1 MTSHSN
7 RPVDIMD
14 HMTNSPQWPELRRL
28 ASLQGHLITGPQ
40 CAAAGVDAAVIAA
53 AVDDGTLWAVRPTV
67 WVFTSEDKHLFE
79 DWLADWLMLDPVRDP
94 TERLRRPV
102 AVMTGEAAAMV
113 RELGTVTAY
122 RSTFLGQV
130 GKDGVVGD
138 RVHLEPASP
147 SALEGDW
154 TIVDGMP
161 VATPSRIL
169 RDLAADGIDGSHL
182 GTVID
187 DIAFTGQMTLD
198 EIGDVLDPYLQRW
211 DYTRGMTTRDALET
225 LIDASTGPAAV

>member
-1 MTSHSN
+1 MRRRRSTN
-7 RPVDIMD
+7 TVDAV
-14 HMTNSPQWPELRRL
+14 TNSPPWHQLRKL
-28 ASLQGHLITGPQ
+28 ASLQGHLITGQQ
-40 CAAAGVDAAVIAA
+40 CAAAGVDAAMIAA

-67 WVFTSEDKHLFE
+67 WAFTSEDKHLFE

-94 TERLRRPV
+94 TQRLRRPV

-130 GKDGVVGD
+130 GEDGVVGD

-182 GTVID
+182 GTVIN

-211 DYTRGMTTRDALET
+211 DYTRTLTTRDALET
-225 LIDASTGPAAV
+225 LMDASTGPAAL